1 MIRAS
6 VLYPNE
12 PGKKFD
18 FDYYV
23 KKHMV
28 MVGKKLKPYGLTRYE
43 VDKAVDSSSPFIA
56 AGHLYCKSLEEFQ
69 TGFAAN
75 IEAFTIDLPNY
86 TDIIPQMQVSEI
98 VK

>member
-18 FDYYV
+18 FDYYI
-23 KKHMV
+23 KKHMA
-28 MVGKKLKPYGLTRYE
+28 MVSKKSKPYGFIRYE
-43 VDKAVDSSSPFIA
+43 VDKAADSSSPFIA
-56 AGHLYCKSLEEFQ
+56 AGHLYFKSLEGYQ
-69 TGFAAN
+69 NAFAGNAEVFMAD
-75 IEAFTIDLPNY
+75 IPNF
-86 TDIIPQMQVSEI
+86 TDIMPQIQVSEI

>member
-18 FDYYV
+18 FDYYI
-23 KKHMV
+23 KKHMA
-28 MVGKKLKPYGLTRYE
+28 MVSKKSKPYGFIRYE
-43 VDKAVDSSSPFIA
+43 VDKAADSSFPFIA
-56 AGHLYCKSLEEFQ
+56 VGHLYFKSLEGCQ
-69 TGFAAN
+69 NASAAN
-75 IEAFTIDLPNY
+75 AEELMADIPNF
-86 TDIIPQMQVSEI
+86 TDIMPQIQVSEI

>member
-18 FDYYV
+18 FDYYI
-23 KKHMV
+23 KKHMA
-28 MVGKKLKPYGLTRYE
+28 MVSKKSKLYGFIRYE
-43 VDKAVDSSSPFIA
+43 VDKAADSSSPFIA
-56 AGHLYCKSLEEFQ
+56 VGHLYFKSLE
-69 TGFAAN
+69 GFHT
-75 IEAFTIDLPNY
+75 AFTKNAEEFMADTPNY
-86 TDIIPQMQVSEI
+86 TDVTPQVQVSEI